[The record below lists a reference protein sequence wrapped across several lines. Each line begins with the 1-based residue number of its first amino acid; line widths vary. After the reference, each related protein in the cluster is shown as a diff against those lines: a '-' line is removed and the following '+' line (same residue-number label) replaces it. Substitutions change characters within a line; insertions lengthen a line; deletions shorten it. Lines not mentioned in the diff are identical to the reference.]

1 MPSIYIAT
9 AAQGLEPLL
18 VQELQILGANTIEST
33 TGAVRFTGEPEL
45 AYRVCLWSRLA
56 SRLLLPL
63 ARFTVL
69 DAQAL
74 YEGVHALPWED
85 HLAPDGTLAVDFVGS
100 SQAITHSHFGALKVK
115 DAIVDRLRARHG
127 QRPSVARIRP
137 QLRINVHLRHE
148 QATVSV
154 DLAGESLHRR
164 AYRLDQGQAPL
175 KENLAAAILWRAN
188 WPTIA
193 ASGGAFVDPMCGA
206 GTLAIEAAMLA
217 ADIAPG
223 LHRTYYGFQGWLGHV
238 PRIWQ
243 RLLEEAAQ
251 RRLAGMTQLPSIL
264 GYDADSHAVHQAI
277 DNAERAGL
285 SGRIHF
291 ERRELHRATPPAAA
305 RSGLIATNPPYGERL
320 GRIEE
325 LIPLYRS
332 LGEHLKQ
339 HFSDWQAAVITSE
352 IELGKAIGLRARKRY
367 ALYNGALKC
376 TLLLFSLDAGNR
388 LADAMPAATADTP
401 PEAAAAVLGN
411 GPQMLVNRL
420 HKNLKQLSG
429 WLQREQISCYRLYDA
444 DLPQYALAVDR
455 YGPWVH
461 VQEYAPPASIDP
473 EQAQRRLQEA
483 LSAISMAL
491 AVPRSHIFLKQRRR
505 QKGTAQYDKQADAGN
520 FVEVNEGGLHFLV
533 NLSDY
538 LDTGLFLDHR
548 ITRARLREL
557 AHGKRFLNLF
567 GYTGTASVYAAAGGA
582 VRTTTVDASQTYL
595 AWARRNMAR
604 NGFALSRHD
613 FVRADCLR
621 WLQTAQTRYD
631 LIFLDPPTFSNSKR
645 SAQSFD
651 VQRDHVA
658 LLQAAGRLLAPRGTL
673 IFSTNY
679 RRFKLNQAVLPGFA
693 IEDLSTAT
701 LPPDFARNPR
711 IHQCWQLRLT

>member
-1 MPSIYIAT
+1 MPNTYIAT

-18 VQELQILGANTIEST
+18 IQELQILGANTIESA
-33 TGAVRFTGEPEL
+33 TGAVSFTGELAL

-63 ARFTVL
+63 TRFAVA

-74 YEGVHALPWED
+74 YGGVHALPWED
-85 HLAPDGTLAVDFVGS
+85 HLAPDGTLAIDFVGS
-100 SQAITHSHFGALKVK
+100 SHAITHSHFGALKVK
-115 DAIVDRLRARHG
+115 DAIVDRLRAHHG
-127 QRPSVARIRP
+127 RRPSVARVRP

-148 QATVSV
+148 QATVSL

-175 KENLAAAILWRAN
+175 KENLAAAILWRAG
-188 WPTIA
+188 WQAIA

-223 LHRTYYGFQGWLGHV
+223 LRRTYFGFQGWLSHE
-238 PRIWQ
+238 PRIWH

-251 RRLAGMTQLPSIL
+251 RRLAGLAQLPPIV
-264 GYDADSHAVHQAI
+264 GYDADGQAIHQAI
-277 DNAERAGL
+277 TNAERADLG
-285 SGRIHF
+285 GRIHF
-291 ERRELHRATPPAAA
+291 ERRELRKATPPAIAKP
-305 RSGLIATNPPYGERL
+305 GLIATNPPYGERL

-352 IELGKAIGLRARKRY
+352 LELGKAIGLRARKRY

-376 TLLLFSLDAGNR
+376 TLLLFSLDASNH
-388 LADAMPAATADTP
+388 LAGSKVKTAIDAP
-401 PEAAAAVLGN
+401 PDAAAALGN

-429 WLQREQISCYRLYDA
+429 WLQREQITCYRVYDA

-455 YGPWVH
+455 YGPCVH
-461 VQEYAPPASIDP
+461 VQEYAPPASVDP
-473 EQAQRRLQEA
+473 GQAQRRLQEA
-483 LSAISMAL
+483 LSAISTAL

-505 QKGTAQYDKQADAGN
+505 QKGAAQYDKQADEGN
-520 FVEVNEGGLHFLV
+520 FVEVSEGGLHLLV

-548 ITRARLREL
+548 ITRAKLREW

-613 FVRADCLR
+613 FVRADCLL
-621 WLQTAQTRYD
+621 WLQTAQARYD

-679 RRFKLNQAVLPGFA
+679 RRFKLDQAALPGFV
-693 IEDLSTAT
+693 IEDLSAAT

-711 IHQCWQLRLT
+711 IHQCWLLRLS